1 MASSDLD
8 LSDYRKFGPPYDEPP
23 RQRGCFFYGCIIAGI
38 LALLLLIALGV
49 GFFFVYRLFEGLVEQ
64 YTATAPR
71 ELPKVEM
78 SVEQRRTL
86 RERVDAFRAD
96 IKEGRTTAPLVLSS
110 EDLNALIEENP
121 DLKGRVY
128 VTIDQ
133 DKLKGQVSIPL
144 DRFPSFGLT
153 RGRYLNGEGEFKVS
167 LEDGVL
173 IVTLESLLVNGKTLP
188 PELMDSLRNQNLA
201 RDAYKDEKN
210 AEEIRKFES
219 ITIKDGKLV
228 IKARART
235 KAPEGGKSEGSPEIE
250 TRDGKVIVH
259 PPEKAAPSGGTS
271 TPSKALPENVL
282 APAESSPASTAEPA
296 KSNRP

>member
-1 MASSDLD
+1 MASGDLD

-23 RQRGCFFYGCIIAGI
+23 RQRGCLFYGCIIAGI
-38 LALLLLIALGV
+38 LALLLVIAVGV
-49 GFFFVYRLFEGLVEQ
+49 GFFFVYRFFEGLVEQ

-78 SVEQRRTL
+78 PAEQRRTL
-86 RERVDAFRAD
+86 RERVDAFRAAT
-96 IKEGRTTAPLVLSS
+96 KEGRPTEPLVLSS

-153 RGRYLNGEGEFKVS
+153 RGRYLNGEGELKVS
-167 LEDGVL
+167 LQDGIL

-188 PELMDSLRNQNLA
+188 AELMNRFRTQNLA
-201 RDAYKDEKN
+201 RDAYKDEKT
-210 AEEIRKFES
+210 AEEVRKFES
-219 ITIKDGKLV
+219 IEIKDGKLI

-235 KAPEGGKSEGSPEIE
+235 KTTEGGKSEGSPEIE
-250 TRDGKVIVH
+250 TKERKVIVH
-259 PPEKAAPSGGTS
+259 PPEKPAPSGGTS
-271 TPSKALPENVL
+271 TPSKRLPDDVL
-282 APAESSPASTAEPA
+282 APPESRPASTAEPA